1 MARAR
6 SMARERYRAPVNHLK
21 KRNNNIDNKN
31 KRVPLNVLREKKKY
45 FLYNNKITSKT
56 NQRE

>member
-21 KRNNNIDNKN
+21 KNNIVNKN
-31 KRVPLNVLREKKKY
+31 KRAPVNHLKKETK
-45 FLYNNKITSKT
+45 SKKLKR
-56 NQRE
+56 NIGE

>member
-21 KRNNNIDNKN
+21 K
-31 KRVPLNVLREKKKY
+31 E
-45 FLYNNKITSKT
+45 ITT
-56 NQRE
+56 